1 MLIAPS
7 KCGGHRISFFGADVL
22 KSVVIVD
29 DSELMRHALCRLFR
43 AAGGFRVVGE
53 ASDGFEALELVRQ
66 LKPDLVIV
74 DLCMPGMNGLDTARE
89 LRRLG
94 LPAPVILYSMN
105 ADDIAAPEAF
115 AAGVAALVSKVEGIK
130 TLITKARVVLDRSCA

>member
-1 MLIAPS
+1 
-7 KCGGHRISFFGADVL
+7 
-22 KSVVIVD
+22 
-29 DSELMRHALCRLFR
+29 
-43 AAGGFRVVGE
+43 
-53 ASDGFEALELVRQ
+53 
-66 LKPDLVIV
+66 
-74 DLCMPGMNGLDTARE
+74 
-89 LRRLG
+89 

>member
-1 MLIAPS
+1 M
-7 KCGGHRISFFGADVL
+7 L

-43 AAGGFRVVGE
+43 AAGGFRVAGE
-53 ASDGFEALELVRQ
+53 ASDGLEALELVRQ
-66 LKPDLVIV
+66 LKPDLVIL

-89 LRRLG
+89 LRRLE